1 MEIFLNNNKIEVK
14 QGITL
19 LDWMRSKELHEKSGV
34 AVALNNRVVPK
45 EMGADRSAR
54 KRYAPIDRRLLRRL
68 IGFLPYRI
76 TAFSTVHSPFF
87 PLRRNR

>member
-45 EMGADRSAR
+45 EKWEHTVLQENDM
-54 KRYAPIDRRLLRRL
+54 LLL
-68 IGFLPYRI
+68 IGASYGG
-76 TAFSTVHSPFF
+76 
-87 PLRRNR
+87 